1 MENGMKLA
9 VDQMKQREEAGLNYI
24 YSQTYNFVYLRAKSI
39 LKHEEEVKQLMQTV
53 YVELYQS
60 ASEIY
65 LENLYEWLG
74 KHVYRIGCE
83 RFKKRKERE
92 ASFLEME
99 DEEIHPKRRE
109 HLDEKADAVCKTLEH
124 LPDLYQ
130 ATLFAF
136 YYDYLKIDEIAQ
148 LMDCSP
154 DVIMNRLNYTR
165 KYFKRAI
172 ENEREEN
179 EGRKEKPDDFSVEA
193 VCLGLR
199 KWAVE
204 HCFGITSAQNVYY
217 NICKALG
224 LQGHSISLNGKE
236 FAGVKKTV
244 VYYKPDDWN
253 PIQEEIIAHMKK
265 RSVDKRMIAY
275 IAGGVALLAVVIAVI
290 AFAVTRPE
298 KKTQT
303 DKPKVT
309 DSQDKTEK
317 KPKKQKEEPADEP
330 KDEPVTEP
338 AEEPKNEPD
347 TQPENEPAAEP
358 AGGEEDA
365 QGEGEYIFP
374 NSGTTE
380 LTRDEIQG
388 HTKEELRIA
397 RNEIYAR
404 HGVIFDVEELD
415 TYFQSKSWY
424 TPTISLREFLDTMEL
439 SMVEENNITLISEV
453 ESGM

>member
-39 LKHEEEVKQLMQTV
+39 LKNEEEVKQLMQTV

-74 KHVYRIGCE
+74 KHTYRIGCE

-99 DEEIHPKRRE
+99 DDELDLKKRE
-109 HLDEKADAVCKTLEH
+109 HLDEKIEAVCKTLEH

-165 KYFKRAI
+165 KYFKRAM
-172 ENEREEN
+172 ENEQEEN
-179 EGRKEKPDDFSVEA
+179 GGRRSEEDGFSVEA

-199 KWAVE
+199 KWAVD

-217 NICKALG
+217 NICKVLA
-224 LQGHSISLNGKE
+224 LQGRSISLNGKE

-253 PIQEEIIAHMKK
+253 PIQEEIIAHVKK
-265 RSVDKRMIAY
+265 RGVDRRKLAY
-275 IAGGVALLAVVIAVI
+275 IAGGAAFLAVVIIVI
-290 AFAVTRPE
+290 AFAVTRPG
-298 KKTQT
+298 KKPQA
-303 DKPKVT
+303 DEPKVT
-309 DSQDKTEK
+309 DSQDKKE
-317 KPKKQKEEPADEP
+317 KPKDEPITEPAEEP

-338 AEEPKNEPD
+338 AEEPKD
-347 TQPENEPAAEP
+347 EPAAEP
-358 AGGEEDA
+358 AAGEDDS
-365 QGEGEYIFP
+365 QGGEYIFP

-380 LTRDEIQG
+380 LTREEVQG

-404 HGVIFDVEELD
+404 HGVIFGVEDLD

-439 SMVEENNITLISEV
+439 SMVEENNITMISEM

>member
-39 LKHEEEVKQLMQTV
+39 LKSEEEVKQLMQTV

-60 ASEIY
+60 SSEIY

-92 ASFLEME
+92 ASFMEME
-99 DEEIHPKRRE
+99 EEELNPKKRE
-109 HLDEKADAVCKTLEH
+109 PLDEKINAVCKTLEH

-136 YYDYLKIDEIAQ
+136 YYDYLKIDEIAE

-154 DVIMNRLNYTR
+154 SVVMNRLNYTR
-165 KYFKRAI
+165 KYFKRAM
-172 ENEREEN
+172 EHEQEEN
-179 EGRKEKPDDFSVEA
+179 GGRKEERDGFCVEA
-193 VCLGLR
+193 VCLALR
-199 KWAVE
+199 KWAVD
-204 HCFGITSAQNVYY
+204 HCLGITSAQNVYY
-217 NICKALG
+217 NVCRTLG
-224 LQGHSISLNGKE
+224 LQGRSISLNGKE

-244 VYYKPDDWN
+244 IYYKPDDWN

-265 RSVDKRMIAY
+265 QGVDRKMIAY
-275 IAGGVALLAVVIAVI
+275 IAGGAALLAVVIAVI

-298 KKTQT
+298 KKTEP

-309 DSQDKTEK
+309 DSQDKTDK
-317 KPKKQKEEPADEP
+317 KPDKAKDEKE
-330 KDEPVTEP
+330 DEPVTQP
-338 AEEPKNEPD
+338 VEE
-347 TQPENEPAAEP
+347 PENEPVTPPENQPAAEP
-358 AGGEEDA
+358 TEGEESS
-365 QGEGEYIFP
+365 QGSGEYIFP
-374 NSGTTE
+374 NSGTAE
-380 LTRDEIQG
+380 LTREEVQG

>member
-1 MENGMKLA
+1 
-9 VDQMKQREEAGLNYI
+9 
-24 YSQTYNFVYLRAKSI
+24 
-39 LKHEEEVKQLMQTV
+39 
-53 YVELYQS
+53 
-60 ASEIY
+60 
-65 LENLYEWLG
+65 
-74 KHVYRIGCE
+74 
-83 RFKKRKERE
+83 
-92 ASFLEME
+92 ME
-99 DEEIHPKRRE
+99 DEEMHPKRRE
-109 HLDEKADAVCKTLEH
+109 HLDEKADAVGKTLEY

-172 ENEREEN
+172 ENEQEEN

-244 VYYKPDDWN
+244 VFYKPDDWN

-275 IAGGVALLAVVIAVI
+275 IAGGVALLAVAITVI

-309 DSQDKTEK
+309 DSQDKTGK
-317 KPKKQKEEPADEP
+317 KPKKQKEEPEDEP